1 MPDLNI
7 FKLDFGNL
15 AKLISKGRVDK
26 VYYKMYQ
33 VADRLSR
40 EEFEVF
46 RLELLGTLVKEG
58 YPKASELIIKLTDFK
73 KDRITFHMNEMK
85 QLLEMSLKAQ
95 SEKNNRKD

>member
-1 MPDLNI
+1 MYDLTLS
-7 FKLDFGNL
+7 LDFGNL

-46 RLELLGTLVKEG
+46 RLELIATITKNGT
-58 YPKASELIIKLTDFK
+58 PSASDLITKLTDFK
-73 KDRITFHMNEMK
+73 KERITFHMNEMK

-95 SEKNNRKD
+95 SEENNRKK